1 MGRAAGFWLAALLF
15 LSLLL
20 LYVFDHNYYATY
32 FELFFGWKRFGL
44 LELWVLAGGEGVD
57 TRVWRENAD
66 FGGPGPLMTMELSWM
81 GHPASMMIVCAYQR
95 HFRYG
100 RDYCFV

>member
-1 MGRAAGFWLAALLF
+1 MGWAASSWLAALLF

-20 LYVFDHNYYATY
+20 LYGIDHNYYATY
-32 FELFFGWKRFGL
+32 FRLFFGWKGFGL
-44 LELWVLAGGEGVD
+44 LELALRGGREGVD
-57 TRVWRENAD
+57 TPIWRENAD

-81 GHPASMMIVCAYQR
+81 GHPASMMIACAYQR